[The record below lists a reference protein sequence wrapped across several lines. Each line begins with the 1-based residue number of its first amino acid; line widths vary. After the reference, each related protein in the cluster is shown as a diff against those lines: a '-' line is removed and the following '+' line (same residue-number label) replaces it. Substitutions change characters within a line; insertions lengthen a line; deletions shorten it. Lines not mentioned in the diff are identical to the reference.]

1 MAQLDP
7 IFANDPSTRN
17 AVRMVDGVFAA
28 LSRPA
33 YQRQP
38 EWMREEIVGLD
49 EDITCCEQRIAELK
63 KEIPALQRELLEQQR
78 DLAEHK
84 LTRYEKQAE
93 LASKTGG
100 AA

>member
-17 AVRMVDGVFAA
+17 AVRMVDGIFAA

-33 YQRQP
+33 YQRQL
-38 EWMREEIVGLD
+38 EWMREEIAGLE
-49 EDITCCEQRIAELK
+49 EDAHCCAVRIEQIAA
-63 KEIPALQRELLEQQR
+63 EIPKLERELLENQR

-84 LTRYEKQAE
+84 LAIIEKRAE
-93 LASKTGG
+93 LARKGG
-100 AA
+100 MA